1 MKRIVIGTL
10 AALVSMALLTGVM
23 LPLRDHLSIATTALV
38 LVVPVVI
45 GVVIGGFMAG
55 VIGVIAGFLVYD
67 FFFIP
72 PYLTL
77 WVGRSENWAA
87 LVVYVAVML
96 PVARTV
102 AGLNAARARERRQ
115 GAELRE
121 LFELS
126 GLLLEDKKLD
136 ELLTTVVTMVAEVFG
151 SRQVA
156 VFLPNDRQARRW
168 RRPSAI
174 RSPRTRSAGCCRRRV
189 SLPGSALTPICAG
202 RSWSMPSP
210 PPGGRSGCW
219 HCRPTRPPVPS
230 ASRSAC
236 SPTRSRWRSSAPSCA
251 SRSCRPG

>member
-1 MKRIVIGTL
+1 MSGTGREGERIACKSRDETHRNRHGRR
-10 AALVSMALLTGVM
+10 TGQHGA
-23 LPLRDHLSIATTALV
+23 PDGAQCCRFATSLSIATTALV

-45 GVVIGGFMAG
+45 GVVIGGFTAG
-55 VIGVIAGFLVYD
+55 VVSVIAGFLVYD

-102 AGLNAARARERRQ
+102 AVLDAARARERRQ

-136 ELLTTVVTMVAEVFG
+136 ELLTAVVTTVAEVFG

-156 VFLPNDRQARRW
+156 CSCRTTAIWRW
-168 RRPSAI
+168 RRRSA
-174 RSPRTRSAGCCRRRV
+174 TRSAPTRSTGSCRRR
-189 SLPGSALTPICAG
+189 GSSRGSEVIRMSAATC
-202 RSWSMPSP
+202 SF
-210 PPGGRSGCW
+210 
-219 HCRPTRPPVPS
+219 TR
-230 ASRSAC
+230 
-236 SPTRSRWRSSAPSCA
+236 
-251 SRSCRPG
+251 

>member
-10 AALVSMALLTGVM
+10 AALASMALLTGVM

-45 GVVIGGFMAG
+45 GVVIGGFAVG
-55 VIGVIAGFLVYD
+55 VLGVIAGFLVYD

-87 LVVYVAVML
+87 LFVYAAVML

-102 AGLNAARARERRQ
+102 AVLNVARARERRQ

-136 ELLTTVVTMVAEVFG
+136 ELLTGVVSAPARLRSSCRTTAG
-151 SRQVA
+151 S
-156 VFLPNDRQARRW
+156 RW

-174 RSPRTRSAGCCRRRV
+174 RSVRTRSAGSCRRREN
-189 SLPGSALTPICAG
+189 SRASALTPMCAG
-202 RSWSMPSP
+202 RSWSMP
-210 PPGGRSGCW
+210 
-219 HCRPTRPPVPS
+219 
-230 ASRSAC
+230 
-236 SPTRSRWRSSAPSCA
+236 
-251 SRSCRPG
+251 